1 MNAHTPVD
9 SDTTSNPP
17 RYTHCSPSRC
27 TSSPVGGAKH
37 SRITEK
43 MVIANVT
50 APILTPNVRAKAGN
64 TGDTTPYPSAATAF
78 APIKTH
84 ASRGSL
90 VDFRPRPLNR
100 ERRVARVT
108 Q

>member
-9 SDTTSNPP
+9 TDTTSNPP

-37 SRITEK
+37 SGITEK

-50 APILTPNVRAKAGN
+50 APMLTPKVRAKAGN

-90 VDFRPRPLNR
+90 VLSRRHDVSRPRGETR
-100 ERRVARVT
+100 ITR
-108 Q
+108 